1 MSVSSSLGSWLQTT
15 CSLRF
20 TRVVRTLSKVKASTM
35 KRGEQAAD
43 DDAVHTVGHVLGHEF
58 PAFVPAKAIVLF
70 TELDLVFVGGDIA
83 QRCHVQSAAD
93 VAPATE
99 VYG

>member
-35 KRGEQAAD
+35 KRGEQAATTMLFTPSD
-43 DDAVHTVGHVLGHEF
+43 TSLGHEF
-58 PAFVPAKAIVLF
+58 PALVPAQAVMLL
-70 TELDLVFVGGDIA
+70 TELDLVFVCGDIA
-83 QRCHVQSAAD
+83 QR
-93 VAPATE
+93 
-99 VYG
+99 